1 MYKIF
6 YKNVLSNLLV
16 GKRFED
22 YKDKKI
28 FNKFELFAIN
38 FDYTQ
43 RIYDDSNSQSNT
55 CIVAVK
61 DGIIKKVIDISLK
74 N

>member
-1 MYKIF
+1 MYKMF
-6 YKNVLSNLLV
+6 YKHILSNLLV

-28 FNKFELFAIN
+28 FNKFTLYDIN
-38 FDYTQ
+38 FDYNQ
-43 RIYDDSNSQSNT
+43 KEYNLDDNKNNI
-55 CIVAVK
+55 CIVIVK
-61 DGIIKKVIDISLK
+61 NGIIVKVLDVK

>member
-1 MYKIF
+1 MMYKMF
-6 YKNVLSNLLV
+6 YKHILSNLLV

-28 FNKFELFAIN
+28 FNKFTLYDIN
-38 FDYTQ
+38 FDYNQ
-43 RIYDDSNSQSNT
+43 KEYNLDNNKNNI
-55 CIVAVK
+55 CIVIVK
-61 DGIIKKVIDISLK
+61 NGIIVKVLDVK

>member
-1 MYKIF
+1 MMYKMF
-6 YKNVLSNLLV
+6 YKHILSNLLV

-28 FNKFELFAIN
+28 FNKFTLYDIN
-38 FDYTQ
+38 FDYNQ
-43 RIYDDSNSQSNT
+43 KEYNLDDNKNNI
-55 CIVAVK
+55 CIIIVK
-61 DGIIKKVIDISLK
+61 NGIIVKVLDVK

>member
-1 MYKIF
+1 MF
-6 YKNVLSNLLV
+6 YKHILSNLLL

-28 FNKFELFAIN
+28 FNKFTLYNIN
-38 FDYTQ
+38 FDYNQ
-43 RIYDDSNSQSNT
+43 KEYNLDDNKNNI
-55 CIVAVK
+55 CIVIVK
-61 DGIIKKVIDISLK
+61 NGIIVKVLDVK

>member
-1 MYKIF
+1 MF
-6 YKNVLSNLLV
+6 YKHILSNLLL

-28 FNKFELFAIN
+28 FNKFTLYDIN
-38 FDYTQ
+38 FDYNQ
-43 RIYDDSNSQSNT
+43 KEYNLDDNKNNI
-55 CIVAVK
+55 CIVIVK
-61 DGIIKKVIDISLK
+61 NGIIVKVLDVK

>member
-1 MYKIF
+1 MF
-6 YKNVLSNLLV
+6 YKHILSNLLV

-28 FNKFELFAIN
+28 FNRFTLYDIN
-38 FDYTQ
+38 FDYNQ
-43 RIYDDSNSQSNT
+43 KEYNLDVNKNNI
-55 CIVAVK
+55 CIVIIK
-61 DGIIKKVIDISLK
+61 NGIIVKVLDVK